1 MSTYRLPVLPLLAF
15 TLFACSLALA
25 QGHGGGGSKGGAT
38 TGSMVNPTANMN
50 GAIATGTG
58 NSLDTTTVHL
68 SSASDEGKVE
78 FRTQTVL
85 IQVPVVVTDKSGNH
99 LRGLDK
105 EDFTIFENGKPQK
118 VSTFDEMTTSTA
130 PLAAPA
136 AAPAGQFRNLAID
149 SSQPRN
155 VVVVV
160 LDTVNTP
167 FLDQAYGRKELIKF
181 LARNVNAGQALALML
196 MTSHGLR
203 VVQGISGDPTQ
214 LLEALKRASG
224 EVTPLETMSSN
235 AQESVTAGLPP
246 MFGQAAGTAD
256 QVLPGGDPVLGA
268 YNHLDKF
275 IQYGDAVE
283 AQFSQANA
291 VETTMNAFLGIAWSL
306 SGVPGRK
313 SLIWATGGFPF
324 AMDSPSTVPGGYLSL
339 LYERTMLALNEAQ
352 ISVYPVDIRGLASSP
367 SFVNGNTYGG
377 TFAGGGPSRLTSNRA
392 WLNQAKIDTLN
403 DFADM
408 TGGKAFYNTN
418 DIAGSFKRAADDAS
432 SYYLVGYYLD
442 TSNNKSGW
450 RKLQVKVAGKG
461 KDVEVRARNGFFVTN
476 ATMNPLL
483 SRGRDM
489 NNALHSPI
497 EGTGVAMTV
506 QWAGL
511 APDGDKKKA
520 LFAAHMPAGG
530 LSFEGARSQLNFDFA
545 AIAYDK
551 DGKEAGQTARNYTP
565 VVPEA
570 QLASVKTNGV
580 DFRNALEL
588 APGKYTVRFVVRDN
602 LTGKVG
608 SVTAPLTVK

>member
-1 MSTYRLPVLPLLAF
+1 MSTHRLPVLPLLAF
-15 TLFACSLALA
+15 TLACSLALA

-38 TGSMVNPTANMN
+38 TGTMVNPTANMN
-50 GAIATGTG
+50 GNIATGTG
-58 NSLDTTTVHL
+58 NTLDTTTVHL

-99 LRGLDK
+99 LRGLNK
-105 EDFTIFENGKPQK
+105 GDFTIFENGKAQK
-118 VSTFDEMTTSTA
+118 VSTFEEMTTSTA
-130 PLAAPA
+130 PLSAPA

-149 SSQPRN
+149 SSQLRN
-155 VVVVV
+155 IVVVV

-167 FLDQAYGRKELIKF
+167 FLDQTYGRQQLIKY
-181 LARNVNAGQALALML
+181 LAQNVDSGQVMALMVI
-196 MTSHGLR
+196 TTHGLK
-203 VVQGISGDPTQ
+203 VIQGLNGDPAK
-214 LLEALKRASG
+214 LADALKRVSG
-224 EVTPLETMSSN
+224 ELPALTGVSAQSQETALSGDSQQLSQ
-235 AQESVTAGLPP
+235 AVGAS
-246 MFGQAAGTAD
+246 FGSD
-256 QVLPGGDPVLGA
+256 SLLGSL
-268 YNHLDKF
+268 NSFVEH
-275 IQYGDAVE
+275 GDAIE
-283 AQFSQANA
+283 AQFYQSNA
-291 VETTMNAFLGIAWSL
+291 IETTMNGFLGIAWSL

-339 LYERTMLALNEAQ
+339 LYERTMLALNDAQ
-352 ISVYPVDIRGLASSP
+352 ISVYPVDVRGLVNSP
-367 SFVNGNTYGG
+367 SFVGG
-377 TFAGGGPSRLTSNRA
+377 RSSGLSGGIPTTRQTTNRM
-392 WLNQAKIDTLN
+392 WLNQSKIDTLN

-432 SYYLVGYYLD
+432 SYYLLGYYLD
-442 TSNNKSGW
+442 TSNSKSGW
-450 RKLQVKVAGKG
+450 RKLQVKVAG

-483 SRGRDM
+483 SRDRDM

-608 SVTAPLTVK
+608 SVTAPLTVN